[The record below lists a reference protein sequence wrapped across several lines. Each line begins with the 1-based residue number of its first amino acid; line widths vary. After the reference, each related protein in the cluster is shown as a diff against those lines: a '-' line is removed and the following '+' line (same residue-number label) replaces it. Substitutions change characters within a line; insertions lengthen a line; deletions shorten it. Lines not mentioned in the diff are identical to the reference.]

1 MTGKDPA
8 EGGEM
13 VREMACE
20 RRDAALARAREQEL
34 AVRREW
40 AYRIKQEFD
49 KYHDHSNGGE
59 CGACGAIAGA
69 NWMNP
74 DFTKD
79 GPTQSSLWAAGT
91 PS

>member
-1 MTGKDPA
+1 MNEA
-8 EGGEM
+8 EQKLRADELL
-13 VREMACE
+13 RA
-20 RRDAALARAREQEL
+20 RRKAALAEAREQEL

-40 AYRIKQEFD
+40 AARIIAEFS
-49 KYHDHSNGGE
+49 KYHDHSGGGE

-74 DFTKD
+74 DHTQD
-79 GPTQSSLWAAGT
+79 GPTQSSLWEIEV